1 MKFNNIK
8 EMVLFEH
15 RFWLQILGDHSRF
28 ILNALSPTEES
39 FIETANKFIDI
50 FDDLLKKS
58 HESLSQED
66 LETLNN
72 QAYSAA
78 MKIREFKLQILT
90 KQITDKISISLPP
103 TFISH
108 MLNELDEYLFIL
120 TTLIKGKSPNTRPI
134 HLHLLWLP
142 DGSGHASTIASNLD
156 TTQKELIKRSK
167 EYSKEFNNLYLRTID
182 YNGYTRTNIFDF
194 PALSKLNYDVS
205 NIMGSFKNFLD
216 ALRDAI
222 IDKLVLGTLV
232 PLAADHMHRE
242 ECYYLTK
249 LSMVSDTKDPNCDPT
264 KPRIE
269 S

>member
-1 MKFNNIK
+1 
-8 EMVLFEH
+8 MVLFEH
-15 RFWLQILGDHSRF
+15 LFWLQILGDHSRF

-39 FIETANKFIDI
+39 YIQKADEFIII

-58 HESLSQED
+58 HHSLSEED
-66 LETLNN
+66 IQTLN
-72 QAYSAA
+72 QEAYTSA
-78 MKIREFKLQILT
+78 MKIREFKLNILT
-90 KQITDKISISLPP
+90 KQITDKITISLPP
-103 TFISH
+103 TFVSH

-120 TTLIKGKSPNTRPI
+120 TSLIKGKSPNIGPI

-142 DGSGHASTIASNLD
+142 DGSGHASTISSNLD
-156 TTQKELIKRSK
+156 MTQKELIKRSK
-167 EYSKEFNNLYLRTID
+167 EYSKEFDNLYLRTID

-194 PALSKLNYDVS
+194 PALAKLNYDIS

-216 ALRDAI
+216 ALKDAI
-222 IDKLVLGTLV
+222 IEKQVLGALAPLV
-232 PLAADHMHRE
+232 ADHMHRE

-249 LSMVSDTKDPNCDPT
+249 LSMTSDIKDPNCDPT